1 MSGQKTFARPYAK
14 AIFELALKDNTL
26 AFWSDALKLLSF
38 MANDVQLKEACK
50 NPRFTL
56 QQMSEIF
63 SMVLKKENLF
73 NAEVENLLLLLGR
86 YKRLLLLP
94 LIAIL
99 FEESRAQIEKTIKA
113 TVESAAP
120 ISPELRLQLQDR
132 LKKRLGREVSL
143 TYTVVPSLIGGAI
156 ISAGDWVVDY
166 SVKNHL
172 EKLKQTLLMST

>member
-99 FEESRAQIEKTIKA
+99 FEESREQI
-113 TVESAAP
+113 
-120 ISPELRLQLQDR
+120 
-132 LKKRLGREVSL
+132 
-143 TYTVVPSLIGGAI
+143 
-156 ISAGDWVVDY
+156 
-166 SVKNHL
+166 
-172 EKLKQTLLMST
+172 